1 MLVPVAVLTVLVVV
15 AGVLLLLPD
24 DASAPVPREP
34 AAQPVTPAMLL
45 EPDDLAKLPA
55 PRGAAEPTWSVAG
68 TGDNTSGDGI
78 NTRCQGARFADPD
91 GEGTLVRRLVAD
103 AGPTR
108 SVLQT
113 VEVSRDSRSASD
125 AFTTT
130 LGWFAGCREA
140 QVRLVG
146 AWQVQGLGTRAEV
159 VRLEAPVGARDRLG
173 ELLVGV
179 VRSDRVTV
187 SVVAESRGGAVGIE
201 AFATLLRRAVT
212 GLCRADASGFCP
224 ERAEVRRTTVPLS
237 GEARGT
243 LAVSD
248 LPALPDVEQPWV
260 GTPPTV
266 ARPNAAATAC
276 DATSFVRG
284 GAPQARSRTYLVPDS
299 DLPDRF
305 GLTQTVGTFRSADRA
320 RALVERVE
328 RAMAGCEDDDLSV
341 RLVTAQVGPVRGGS
355 STAYWRLEQEVSE
368 NRTVASWMG
377 VARSGR
383 VVTQVLL
390 TPAGGADLDEAGFAA
405 VLDRARDRLEE
416 LEGSR

>member
-1 MLVPVAVLTVLVVV
+1 MLTVLAVV

-24 DASAPVPREP
+24 GASDAEPQEPVAR
-34 AAQPVTPAMLL
+34 PVTTAMLL
-45 EPDDLAKLPA
+45 EPDDLTPLVDG
-55 PRGAAEPTWSVAG
+55 RGAPDPGWSVAG

-91 GEGTLVRRLVAD
+91 GEGTLVRRLVAAD
-103 AGPTR
+103 GPVR

-140 QVRLVG
+140 QVRLVD

-159 VRLEAPVGARDRLG
+159 VRLEAPVGPRGRLG
-173 ELLVGV
+173 ELLAGV
-179 VRSDRVTV
+179 VRSDRVTI
-187 SVVAESRGGAVGIE
+187 SVVAESTGGALDVD
-201 AFATLLRRAVT
+201 AFAALLRTATT

-224 ERAEVRRTTVPLS
+224 ERAEVRRTAVPLS

-248 LPALPDVEQPWV
+248 LPALPGVEQPWV
-260 GTPPTV
+260 GTAPT
-266 ARPNAAATAC
+266 AAGRADAATAC
-276 DATSFVRG
+276 DATSFVRA
-284 GAPQARSRTYLVPDS
+284 GAPRALSRTYLVPDS

-305 GLTQTVGTFRSADRA
+305 GLTQTVGTFRTGA
-320 RALVERVE
+320 RAQALVDRVE
-328 RAMAGCEDDDLSV
+328 RAMARCEDDDLSV
-341 RLVTAQVGPVRGGS
+341 RLVTTRVGPVRDGVT
-355 STAYWRLEQEVSE
+355 TAYWRLEQEVSDD
-368 NRTVASWMG
+368 RTVASWMG

-390 TPAGGADLDEAGFAA
+390 TPAGGADLDRAGFAA
-405 VLDRARDRLEE
+405 VLDRARDRLAE